1 MASTEPSTTL
11 NINFKSLISLS
22 ILEICVEDCVLDSLL
37 HWL

>member
-1 MASTEPSTTL
+1 MAGTDHSTTL

-22 ILEICVEDCVLDSLL
+22 ILEICVDDGVLDSLL